1 LQSPSAGGIAV
12 ITIPTPAPLVCSPAS
27 VTVPVS
33 QTAVINCTSQTYFGP
48 FTWSLS
54 DPSVASVQLAT
65 GTYTFFYI
73 NGVATGT
80 TTLSLQFPDNGGG
93 SVAITVTP

>member
-1 LQSPSAGGIAV
+1 M
-12 ITIPTPAPLVCSPAS
+12 
-27 VTVPVS
+27 
-33 QTAVINCTSQTYFGP
+33 
-48 FTWSLS
+48 
-54 DPSVASVQLAT
+54 ASVQLAT